1 MAQTTTVD
9 TTKNDTIVVGAIAG
23 ILAVGM
29 MVYAALAIGP
39 AWRFAHA
46 EPRYAEVARGRLG
59 TAVELDALSQALRA
73 SPWRADLGRAAFVQM
88 LAAQRIGLSSL
99 HAVTRLDSSRRDLRL
114 GLASS
119 PSDAYAWTRL
129 SIVELRLG
137 HRRAAAAALNAAM
150 ESAPAERR
158 LTPVQF
164 DLGAAL
170 WSDIDQRGRTALRAR
185 LEWAKR
191 WPDLKTAVDGNS
203 ASALRRRIDSERVS
217 PIN

>member
-1 MAQTTTVD
+1 MSQTTVD
-9 TTKNDTIVVGAIAG
+9 TTRNDTIVVGAIAG
-23 ILAVGM
+23 ILGVAM

-46 EPRYAEVARGRLG
+46 EPRYAKVVQGKLG
-59 TAVELDALSQALRA
+59 TALELDALSQALRA
-73 SPWRADLGRAAFVQM
+73 SPWRADLTRAAFVQM

-137 HRRAAAAALNAAM
+137 HRQAAGAALSAALQA
-150 ESAPAERR
+150 SPAERR
-158 LTPVQF
+158 LTSVQF

-170 WSDIDQRGRTALRAR
+170 WPEVDAKGRAALRAR
-185 LEWAKR
+185 LDWAAKV
-191 WPDLKTAVDGNS
+191 PDLKAAVEGNS
-203 ASALRRRIDSERVS
+203 ASALRRRFESESAS

>member
-1 MAQTTTVD
+1 MAQTVD
-9 TTKNDTIVVGAIAG
+9 TTRTDTVVVGAIAG
-23 ILAVGM
+23 ILGVAM
-29 MVYAALAIGP
+29 MVYAALAVGP

-46 EPRYAEVARGRLG
+46 EPRYAEIAQGKLG
-59 TAVELDALSQALRA
+59 SALELDALTQALRA
-73 SPWRADLGRAAFVQM
+73 SPWRADLTRAAFVQM

-137 HRRAAAAALNAAM
+137 HRRAAGAALTAALQA
-150 ESAPAERR
+150 APAERR
-158 LTPVQF
+158 LTSVQF
-164 DLGAAL
+164 DLGIALWPEVDATGRAAL
-170 WSDIDQRGRTALRAR
+170 QQRLA
-185 LEWAKR
+185 WAAQ

-203 ASALRRRIDSERVS
+203 AAALRRRLESERAS
-217 PIN
+217 SGN